1 MAGPSTHYDI
11 DDDDVFDL
19 YDESSLGHFVNG
31 INYEDVMELEFASE
45 AEGYEF
51 YNSYARS
58 MGFSTRKDNVVRF
71 RGHVIT
77 SRRFVCSRRGHRLK
91 KYMELDGRMRKPRP
105 LSRCGCNASLVIN
118 LDKITGRWNVKE
130 FKPEHN
136 HQFAHPAEV
145 NHLRSHR
152 RMDEVQKAEI
162 EALVGSGIR
171 TRQVMDLMLKNAG
184 GYKNL
189 GFTQM
194 DMYNQV
200 NRQQREKL
208 EDGDVQE
215 TPQEWEESWVA
226 LLQSHSLENN
236 TWAKKLYKTKELW
249 ADPYLQGH
257 YFAGMRSTQRSEN
270 MNAVFRKVFDRHTP
284 LFKFIELFDKAIGRM
299 REAEAREDCITN
311 QTAPV
316 LLSNMA
322 SLECHA
328 SQIYTANMFKVVQQ
342 ELLNEG
348 KNVIVAV
355 EEFEGNPR
363 YIISVYDNPQLRYLV
378 DCSTTYQNF
387 KCTCSLF
394 ETVGIPCSH
403 ITTIMKVEQLTKLP
417 NSIIMTRWT
426 KMAKGG
432 TSSGGGDMYRAPD
445 SPKTIRHR
453 NLLNACNHLSLVAVE
468 SEESYDDTMCII
480 SQQMKR
486 VCMNEDVSEQEENR
500 ESPINKNVDA
510 IRDPVRVRTKGQP
523 CKRLKSHL
531 EKKKRRC
538 SLCRKEGHT
547 RPKCPNKGDD
557 IEDNAFQEEPT
568 TLEPILEPTQVPG
581 GHQVPPPPRTYCMP
595 PIPPQYGPYHP
606 YMYPHGT
613 QEVPPPFPSS
623 GAIPHYMYLTYW
635 TQPL

>member
-11 DDDDVFDL
+11 DDDDVVDL
-19 YDESSLGHFVNG
+19 YDEPSLGHFVNG
-31 INYEDVMELEFASE
+31 IKYEDVMELEFASE

-91 KYMELDGRMRKPRP
+91 NYMELDGRMRKPRP

-118 LDKITGRWNVKE
+118 FDKITGRWNVKE

-136 HQFAHPAEV
+136 HPLAHPAEV

-171 TRQVMDLMLKNAG
+171 TIQVMDLMLKNAG

-208 EDGDVQE
+208 EDGDHLKRNVLSNIHKIGFLKDFEECMKSGE
-215 TPQEWEESWVA
+215 TPQEWEESWAA

-257 YFAGMRSTQRSEN
+257 YFAGMRSTQRSES

-328 SQIYTANMFKVVQQ
+328 SQIYTANMFKVMQQ

-348 KNVIVAV
+348 NNVIVAV
-355 EEFEGNPR
+355 EEFEG
-363 YIISVYDNPQLRYLV
+363 
-378 DCSTTYQNF
+378 
-387 KCTCSLF
+387 
-394 ETVGIPCSH
+394 
-403 ITTIMKVEQLTKLP
+403 
-417 NSIIMTRWT
+417 
-426 KMAKGG
+426 G
-432 TSSGGGDMYRAPD
+432 TPSGGGDMYRAPD

-453 NLLNACNHLSLVAVE
+453 NLLNACNRLCLVAAE

-500 ESPINKNVDA
+500 ESPIDKNVDA
-510 IRDPVRVRTKGQP
+510 IRDP
-523 CKRLKSHL
+523 
-531 EKKKRRC
+531 
-538 SLCRKEGHT
+538 
-547 RPKCPNKGDD
+547 CPNKGDD

-606 YMYPHGT
+606 YMYPHGKKT
-613 QEVPPPFPSS
+613 SHPGVLLASNGS
-623 GAIPHYMYLTYW
+623 LGAKA
-635 TQPL
+635 